1 MTSQQEDNQLRLK
14 QEIIKS
20 EIIDKKF
27 DKDKFLA
34 FCLSKKT
41 HGDDLTNW
49 TILELNDAISAFI
62 KTQSPE
68 FLQSSSETDPKDPS
82 AISSKD
88 INVDIEKLRICKT
101 KEEENEVYEKE
112 IICKKLEKTV
122 LNDKPIEVIVQNP
135 KTSDTHLLQSTYITY
150 EVLTESQQWL
160 VRRRFSDFEWLRS
173 ILVKCFSRSFVP
185 PLPPKKMGPR
195 RFEQDFI
202 NKRMKYLQKFL
213 SEVMKSE
220 AFKTSEALIAFL
232 SMIDRGQFE
241 SKMKEMT
248 TYQPSPYA
256 EDLKTL
262 TGKLTVVDDAE
273 NEKYYA
279 NIINYFKL
287 ESQLLNRLNYNMK
300 NYYENVHAACL
311 NLQEM
316 QKDFETLSILNTKVL
331 MKEGV
336 TKTFDELGNFFKN
349 WKRIMYNQNEL
360 IKTHIK
366 EFFRYEKMEGEAYTE
381 LINSREVLKA
391 RYKAEYDRVTA
402 KKEKLWQSMDVGKW
416 EIIDGFNKVDR
427 NLLLKDKTYAM
438 QNMCTKDTQSL
449 ENLHKQLGYANKMNM
464 DELKKLMHANSLK
477 YVANTKKFAEEFYP
491 TLNDGIS
498 IWSSLTSYL

>member
-1 MTSQQEDNQLRLK
+1 
-14 QEIIKS
+14 
-20 EIIDKKF
+20 
-27 DKDKFLA
+27 
-34 FCLSKKT
+34 
-41 HGDDLTNW
+41 
-49 TILELNDAISAFI
+49 
-62 KTQSPE
+62 
-68 FLQSSSETDPKDPS
+68 
-82 AISSKD
+82 
-88 INVDIEKLRICKT
+88 
-101 KEEENEVYEKE
+101 
-112 IICKKLEKTV
+112 
-122 LNDKPIEVIVQNP
+122 
-135 KTSDTHLLQSTYITY
+135 
-150 EVLTESQQWL
+150 
-160 VRRRFSDFEWLRS
+160 
-173 ILVKCFSRSFVP
+173 
-185 PLPPKKMGPR
+185 
-195 RFEQDFI
+195 
-202 NKRMKYLQKFL
+202 MKYLQKFL